1 MKEGI
6 KLEELIYKKILQEL
20 PFGYALHKTIF
31 DEKNI
36 PEDYEYIEANKA
48 FEKFTGLKIEGII
61 GKRITEIIP
70 NIKND
75 TFDWIRF
82 YGDIALNG
90 GEKEL
95 KQYSEELKKY
105 YKIKVFSPKKGYFI
119 TFFIDISDEVK
130 EKNLYKS
137 ILTSINEG
145 IVSID
150 REGKITSINKAAKD
164 LICYKENI
172 FNENKTF
179 LKNDDNDKIINDLL
193 KVIKTGEI
201 IKSDR
206 NIILKKD
213 NKEKILSYTIYPIF
227 NREEVEGTVINFLD
241 VTDKVNKD
249 KAIDYITYH
258 DSLTGVFN
266 RNFFNKEL
274 KNIDKEENLP
284 ISVIMGDVN
293 GLKLTNDAFGHLAG
307 DKLLITAA
315 NTMKKVCR
323 ENDII
328 VRWGG
333 DEFII
338 ILPKTKEKYAEKVCE
353 RIKEECEK
361 EFIEAINLSIS
372 LGYSTK
378 YNIEQDIIKA
388 ITDSEDMMY
397 GIKMLESKSQ
407 KSKTLKIIMET
418 LYERSRQDVEHSKNV
433 AKLCKMI
440 GEALELSVKELSELE
455 ILGNIHDIGKI
466 GVNKNILNKTSELTE
481 AEWFEIKKHSEI
493 GYHIA
498 SSTNE
503 FSFLGEA
510 ILAHHEWYN
519 GSGYPKGLKGEQ
531 IPKMARILAIAD
543 AYDAMIS
550 YNRPY
555 RKSKTKEEAI
565 NELIKYKG
573 MQFDP
578 ELVDIFVDKVI
589 KKI

>member
-1 MKEGI
+1 M
-6 KLEELIYKKILQEL
+6 EELIYKKILHEL
-20 PFGYALHKTIF
+20 PFAYALHKIIF
-31 DEKNI
+31 NEKNI
-36 PEDYEYIEANKA
+36 PEDYEYVEANNA
-48 FEKFTGLKIEGII
+48 FEKFTGLKIERII
-61 GKRITEIIP
+61 GKRVTEIIP
-70 NIKND
+70 NIKNN

-82 YGDIALNG
+82 YGDVALNG
-90 GEKEL
+90 GEKEIE
-95 KQYSEELKKY
+95 QYSDELKRY

-119 TFFIDISDEVK
+119 TFFIDISNKVK

-137 ILTSINEG
+137 ILSSIQEG
-145 IVSID
+145 IISTDID
-150 REGKITSINKAAKD
+150 GKIISINKTAKD
-164 LICYKENI
+164 FICCKDRNI
-172 FNENKTF
+172 FNEKITF
-179 LKNDDNDKIINDLL
+179 FKNDDNEKIMNDLL

-201 IKSDR
+201 TKSDR

-213 NKEKILSYTIYPIF
+213 NKEKILFYTIYPIF
-227 NREEVEGTVINFLD
+227 NRKQVDGTVINFID
-241 VTDKVNKD
+241 ITDKVNKD
-249 KAIDYITYH
+249 KEIDYITYH
-258 DSLTGVFN
+258 DTLTGIFN
-266 RNFFNKEL
+266 RNFFNNEL

-293 GLKLTNDAFGHLAG
+293 GLKLTNDAFGHLVG

-361 EFIEAINLSIS
+361 EFIESINLSIS

-378 YNIEQDIIKA
+378 CNIQQDIIKV

-397 GIKMLESKSQ
+397 SIKMLESKSQ
-407 KSKTLKIIMET
+407 KSKTLKIIIET
-418 LYERSRQDVEHSKNV
+418 LYERSKQDVEHSKNV
-433 AKLCKMI
+433 GRLCKLI
-440 GEALELSVKELSELE
+440 GEALELSLKEVSELE
-455 ILGNIHDIGKI
+455 VLGNIHDIGKI
-466 GVNKNILNKTSELTE
+466 GVSENVLNKTCELTE
-481 AEWFEIKKHSEI
+481 ADWIEVKKHSEI
-493 GYHIA
+493 GYHIV

-503 FSFLGEA
+503 ISFLAEA

-531 IPKMARILAIAD
+531 IPKIARILAIAD

-550 YNRPY
+550 YRPY
-555 RKSKTKEEAI
+555 RKSKSKEEAI

-573 MQFDP
+573 IQFDP
-578 ELVDIFVDKVI
+578 DLVDLFVDKLI
-589 KKI
+589 NKI